1 MVKKNFI
8 LLISFLF
15 FIGCKKS
22 DAQTLSDKKQKSEIN
37 TSKIVGIW
45 EYIDNSNK
53 KDIPNEIFTLNIKN
67 YKNDSITA
75 QYCAIEDR
83 GNKIDCSNE
92 ENNNVKGIIK
102 GHKIYLSFNSF
113 FEGKDGK
120 AEIEIHNEYL
130 LWKVTKSPIG
140 KYYAPSQAKLYK
152 KEKKVQENIQD
163 NKATVNSEANII
175 LPISKDDLLNPDI
188 QFPIIDKKI
197 IIEGSEASS
206 VYKLAN
212 NTFLLWFDGDNERW
226 YVVTFV
232 NNQLFNK
239 LLIGKSETIESENG
253 KIIDNYIDFNID
265 KNLKIKLKYSTGK
278 KIKKIESYQIN
289 DQTGII
295 EKLL

>member
-1 MVKKNFI
+1 MAVKNFI
-8 LLISFLF
+8 LLIFFLF
-15 FIGCKKS
+15 LGFKRS
-22 DAQTLSDKKQKSEIN
+22 DAQSLSDKKQ
-37 TSKIVGIW
+37 
-45 EYIDNSNK
+45 
-53 KDIPNEIFTLNIKN
+53 
-67 YKNDSITA
+67 
-75 QYCAIEDR
+75 
-83 GNKIDCSNE
+83 
-92 ENNNVKGIIK
+92 
-102 GHKIYLSFNSF
+102 
-113 FEGKDGK
+113 
-120 AEIEIHNEYL
+120 
-130 LWKVTKSPIG
+130 
-140 KYYAPSQAKLYK
+140 
-152 KEKKVQENIQD
+152 
-163 NKATVNSEANII
+163 NII
-175 LPISKDDLLNPDI
+175 LPVSKDDLLNPNNE
-188 QFPIIDKKI
+188 FPIIDKKI
-197 IIEGSEASS
+197 FVDDSEASS